1 MKTILFANIKGGVG
15 KSTFAGVFFEALQP
29 FRSVGVQ
36 DADSQGTFSEI
47 VEEIEN
53 KRGVRPEEN
62 PDVLIVDTRGELG
75 AVQTDTADL
84 IVCPTGL
91 TQPDISALAKFVG
104 RASDSERAR
113 MVLLPNRVRWL
124 PSKQPISEHQEAL
137 SILRHIVEE
146 QGLVYLLP
154 PVSDRPLLA
163 EMTQIFP
170 ENPFLAIPAKY
181 NKKGRIRSFLN
192 MMQEL
197 EAVVS
202 QVEAM
207 LELAPVPRK
216 VPETEVA

>member
-15 KSTFAGVFFEALQP
+15 KSTFAGVLYEAMQP
-29 FRSVGVQ
+29 FREVGVQ
-36 DADSQGTFSEI
+36 DGDAQGTFSEI
-47 VEEIEN
+47 VDEIEA
-53 KRGVRPEEN
+53 KRGVRPSER
-62 PDVLIVDTRGELG
+62 PDVMLVDTRGELG

-84 IVCPTGL
+84 IVAPTGL

-104 RASDSERAR
+104 RASDSERSR
-113 MVLLPNRVRWL
+113 LVLLPNRVRWL

-146 QGLVYLLP
+146 QGLVHLLP

-170 ENPFLAIPAKY
+170 VNPFLGVPEKYAKR
-181 NKKGRIRSFLN
+181 GRTRSFLN

-197 EAVVS
+197 HAVVS

-207 LELAPVPRK
+207 LDLEPVERPAL
-216 VPETEVA
+216 EMEVA